1 MPYSDGSTTWPST
14 LDGSTPPKVGKRYGP
29 RFEGNVVGV
38 TQAESG
44 EGRIVFEFDGKDGS
58 ALFAQSFSI
67 PPKRR
72 IPGGTDIPS
81 YALVTNAYIEVDGVF
96 TSGTVDIDVDGSPIN
111 TAPEVLSALGFSD
124 MPLGAIEPIDS
135 TNVITVSNPTAA
147 VAAAAG
153 SYAKVIVE
161 FTRV

>member
-1 MPYSDGSTTWPST
+1 MSYESGTNG
-14 LDGSTPPKVGKRYGP
+14 LGVGQRYGV
-29 RFEGNVVGV
+29 RDLGNVAGV
-38 TQAESG
+38 TCATSG
-44 EGRIVFEFDGKDGS
+44 EGRIVFEFDGTDS
-58 ALFAQSFSI
+58 AALFAQQHQI
-67 PPKRR
+67 PAKRY

-81 YALVTNAYIEVDGVF
+81 YALITNAYIEVDGVF

-153 SYAKVIVE
+153 SYAKVIIE
-161 FTRV
+161 FTRE